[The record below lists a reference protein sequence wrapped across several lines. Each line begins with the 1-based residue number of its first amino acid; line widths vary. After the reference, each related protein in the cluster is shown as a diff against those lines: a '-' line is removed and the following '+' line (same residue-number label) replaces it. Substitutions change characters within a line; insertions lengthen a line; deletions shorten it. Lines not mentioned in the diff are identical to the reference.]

1 MIGRT
6 CDVADA
12 EYHPAMISKALLG
25 FGFAMLA
32 GWMVYRVVAPA
43 RAIWRGD
50 AARVPRVP
58 RMPPQARTY
67 LLYAVWFPMVF
78 GGLGVAML
86 AYALSQFLGA
96 VLVLKVIAFASFRL
110 SFAGMAL
117 LPVHLFVYCFNRPS
131 FLVTP

>member
-1 MIGRT
+1 MIAPP

-12 EYHPAMISKALLG
+12 QYYPAMISAVLL
-25 FGFAMLA
+25 GFAMLS

-50 AARVPRVP
+50 ASRVPFVP

-67 LLYAVWFPMVF
+67 LLYALWFPMAF

-86 AYALSQFLGA
+86 AYALSQLLGA
-96 VLVLKVIAFASFRL
+96 VLVLKVIAFAGVRL
-110 SFAGMAL
+110 FFAGIAL
-117 LPVHLFVYCFNRPS
+117 LP
-131 FLVTP
+131 

>member
-1 MIGRT
+1 MFAADRASTPPSRLSIEGRIDWAMIAPP

-12 EYHPAMISKALLG
+12 QYHPAMISAVLLG
-25 FGFAMLA
+25 FGYAMLS
-32 GWMVYRVVAPA
+32 GWMVYRVVAPT

-50 AARVPRVP
+50 ASRLPFVP

-86 AYALSQFLGA
+86 AYAVSQLLGA
-96 VLVLKVIAFASFRL
+96 VLVLKVIAFAGVRL
-110 SFAGMAL
+110 F
-117 LPVHLFVYCFNRPS
+117 
-131 FLVTP
+131 